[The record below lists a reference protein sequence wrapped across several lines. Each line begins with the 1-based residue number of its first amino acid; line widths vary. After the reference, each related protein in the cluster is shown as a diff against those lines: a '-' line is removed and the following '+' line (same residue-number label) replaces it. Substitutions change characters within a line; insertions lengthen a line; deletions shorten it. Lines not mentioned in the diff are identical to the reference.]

1 LPGRPRSLADAVR
14 QLEADLARVR
24 AKPSLAPRT
33 ARLLEASVGKAAK
46 KLAEEAVEMALDAVQ
61 GDKTAVVA
69 EAADLLYNFVVL
81 LDRLGIGSAEVWGE
95 MDRRREAF
103 GLRSIEGARIYG
115 CHPVAQKRSQP
126 SYLVFRERP
135 VAEGLE
141 PARRG

>member
-1 LPGRPRSLADAVR
+1 LPRRPHSLADTVR
-14 QLEADLARVR
+14 QLETDLARVR

-81 LDRLGIGSAEVWGE
+81 LDRLGIGSAEVWAE

-103 GLRSIEGARIYG
+103 GIAAKLPKASTRNG
-115 CHPVAQKRSQP
+115 
-126 SYLVFRERP
+126 
-135 VAEGLE
+135 
-141 PARRG
+141 